1 MSANKN
7 DSWKAIVSVFVLSEG
22 FISLSGVFER
32 YIFPDVGCCKLP
44 TKSAIVDFPTPVG
57 PTSATTSPLSTEK
70 LMLLRISWSSYLA
83 STFSIRKVLG
93 SELSDFVP

>member
-1 MSANKN
+1 MVN
-7 DSWKAIVSVFVLSEG
+7 VFVLSEG
-22 FISLSGVFER
+22 SISFSGVFER

-83 STFSIRKVLG
+83 STFSIRKLVRSALIA
-93 SELSDFVP
+93 LVPWCWC

>member
-1 MSANKN
+1 MVN
-7 DSWKAIVSVFVLSEG
+7 VFVLSEG
-22 FISLSGVFER
+22 SISFSGVFER

-70 LMLLRISWSSYLA
+70 LMLLRISSVSYTHL
-83 STFSIRKVLG
+83 TLPTKRIV
-93 SELSDFVP
+93 